1 MGEPVIVPAIVS
13 HRRKESRTCTR
24 LWGLVYLVAAAS
36 GTAVLFV
43 SLAASAMDIG
53 QTKTVN
59 GLIVDIGVIPAEI
72 IKGHPKEHPEAS
84 AHGGP
89 PPGQHEYHL
98 VVAVFDAA
106 SGAGITDAKVQARV
120 SGLGLVGPQ
129 KALEAMTIAG
139 TITYGN
145 YFDLPEK
152 GLYTI
157 DIEIERPAGRVRMEF
172 VYER

>member
-1 MGEPVIVPAIVS
+1 MEFKREHQRGFID
-13 HRRKESRTCTR
+13 
-24 LWGLVYLVAAAS
+24 LVAAVF
-36 GTAVLFV
+36 GTAILFV
-43 SLAASAMDIG
+43 SLTASAMDIG

-59 GLIVDIGVIPAEI
+59 GLTVDIGVIPAEI
-72 IKGHPKEHPEAS
+72 MKGHPKGHPEAS

-89 PPGQHEYHL
+89 PTGQHEYHL

-106 SGAGITDAKVQARV
+106 SGARITDAKVQARV
-120 SGLGLVGPQ
+120 SSLGLVGPQ
-129 KALEAMTIAG
+129 KPLEAMAIAG

-152 GLYTI
+152 GRYTI

-172 VYER
+172 MYER